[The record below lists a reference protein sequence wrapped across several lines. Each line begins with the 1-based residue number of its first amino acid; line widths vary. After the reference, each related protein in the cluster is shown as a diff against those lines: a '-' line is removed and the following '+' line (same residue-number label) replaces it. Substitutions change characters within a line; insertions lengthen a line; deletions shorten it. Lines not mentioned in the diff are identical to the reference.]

1 MKKLVIAGLALALID
16 STAAFAQQRYDH
28 GPDHGPM
35 RHDDRYDHHSPQVQR
50 GPGPRVMP
58 RPQWWAR
65 GHVMPSDYRRHVVGE
80 RDWRRYHLSRPPRG
94 HQWVEVDGNYALIN
108 MATGIIASL
117 VQAR

>member
-1 MKKLVIAGLALALID
+1 MA
-16 STAAFAQQRYDH
+16 
-28 GPDHGPM
+28 
-35 RHDDRYDHHSPQVQR
+35 
-50 GPGPRVMP
+50 P

-65 GHVMPSDYRRHVVGE
+65 GRVMPQDYRRHVVSE
-80 RDWRRYHLSRPPRG
+80 RDWGRYHLSRPPRG